1 MVKRR
6 KEKGQEEIGLY
17 INIYIYIYI
26 YIYVFRTYL

>member
-17 INIYIYIYI
+17 ISIYIYIYI
-26 YIYVFRTYL
+26 QNLLVN